1 MNIKHI
7 GAEPFGIDI
16 VSYGIYAF
24 YRRYSPDENDLG
36 RQVVGMLFFK
46 PTEETSLSLV
56 SISLVLQGIIAR
68 AANRD
73 EGRCSW

>member
-16 VSYGIYAF
+16 VYYAF